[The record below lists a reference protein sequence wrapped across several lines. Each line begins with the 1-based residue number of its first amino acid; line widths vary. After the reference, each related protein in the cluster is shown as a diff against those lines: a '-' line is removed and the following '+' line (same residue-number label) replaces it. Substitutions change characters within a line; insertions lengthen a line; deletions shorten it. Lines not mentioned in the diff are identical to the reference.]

1 MELPKNRDR
10 LNSHNPS
17 LNKWL
22 RFLIVVVLVLGI
34 FFRFA
39 NLGQKVCWID
49 ESYTSL
55 RLSGY
60 TESEFIQ
67 EVFDGQVRNIKYLQK
82 YQRINSEK
90 TVVDT
95 VKGLAL
101 EEPQL
106 APLYFVAT
114 RFWVQLFGDSVAVTR
129 SMSAVFSLLALPCMY
144 WLCLELFDSSLTAWL
159 AVSLLAVSPFQ
170 IVYAQEARPYSLF
183 VLMILLSGAALLRGM
198 RLKTNSSWAIYA
210 ATVALGFYSHLLF
223 ALVVLGHGIYVAI
236 SENLRFNKTV
246 IGYFLAASAGFI
258 AFSPWTVVLLINS
271 QYASQRTAWQSFT
284 VPLSHLV
291 KQSVL
296 NIIRQFFDVGL
307 YSDLPPLYFLLS
319 IPVILMILIIVGYS
333 FYLLVSQT
341 ERRVWLFV
349 ITLTCVTLAIFLPAD
364 LILGGRR
371 SIYSRYLIPCYLGM
385 QIAVAYFLA
394 VKMTSPQVT
403 MQWQKLWRLALAA
416 LLSIG
421 IISGCI
427 YLPAD
432 SWENKGPSYINT
444 PIARTINSASRPLLI
459 TDLWKYNVN
468 MIGNL
473 LGLSYLINSQ
483 ANFLVLP
490 PKIVEIPQKFNEIFL
505 YDISPGLKTEIE
517 KNTRY
522 EIQTIYDLKNQQ
534 DIILRKLR
542 KK

>member
-1 MELPKNRDR
+1 MELPKKCVQ
-10 LNSHNPS
+10 LNSYNPS
-17 LNKWL
+17 LDKWL
-22 RFLIVVVLVLGI
+22 RFLIIVVLVLGI

-39 NLGQKVCWID
+39 NLGKKVYWID

-55 RLSGY
+55 RISGY

-67 EVFDGQVRNIKYLQK
+67 QVADGQVRNIKYLQK
-82 YQRINSEK
+82 YQRIHSEK

-101 EEPQL
+101 EEPQIT
-106 APLYFVAT
+106 PLYFVAT

-144 WLCLELFDSSLTAWL
+144 WLCLELFESSLTAWL

-183 VLMILLSGAALLRGM
+183 VLIILLSGAALLRGM
-198 RLKTNSSWAIYA
+198 RLKTNSSWAIYG
-210 ATVALGFYSHLLF
+210 ATVTLGFYSHLLF

-236 SENLRFNKTV
+236 SENMRFNKTV
-246 IGYFLAASAGFI
+246 MGYFLAASAGFI

-271 QYASQRTAWQSFT
+271 QNASQRTAWQSFKI
-284 VPLSHLV
+284 PLSHLV
-291 KQSVL
+291 QQSVL

-307 YSDLPPLYFLLS
+307 YSDLPRLYFLLS

-333 FYLLVSQT
+333 FYWLLSHT

-349 ITLTCVTLAIFLPAD
+349 MTLTCVTLAIFLPAD

-403 MQWQKLWRLALAA
+403 MQWQKLWRLPLAA

-432 SWENKGPSYINT
+432 SWENKGPSYINS

-459 TDLWKYNVN
+459 TDLWVYNVN

-490 PKIVEIPQKFNEIFL
+490 PKIIEIPQKFNEIFL

-522 EIQTIYDLKNQQ
+522 KIQTIYDQKNQ
-534 DIILRKLR
+534 DIILSKLR

>member
-1 MELPKNRDR
+1 MELPKNGDR
-10 LNSHNPS
+10 LNSQNPS
-17 LNKWL
+17 IDKWL
-22 RFLIVVVLVLGI
+22 RVLIVVVLVLGI

-39 NLGQKVCWID
+39 NLGQKIYWVD

-55 RLSGY
+55 RISGY
-60 TESEFIQ
+60 TESELIQ
-67 EVFDGQVRNIKYLQK
+67 QVGDGQARKIKYLQK
-82 YQRINSEK
+82 YQRLNSEK

-144 WLCLELFDSSLTAWL
+144 WLCLELFESSLTAWL

-183 VLMILLSGAALLRGM
+183 VLIILLSSAALLRGM

-223 ALVVLGHGIYVAI
+223 ALVLLGHGIYVAI

-246 IGYFLAASAGFI
+246 IGYLLAASAGFI
-258 AFSPWTVVLLINS
+258 AFSPWTVVYLINS
-271 QYASQRTAWQSFT
+271 QS
-284 VPLSHLV
+284 VSHKTSWMSVKTPISNLV
-291 KQSVL
+291 KHWVL
-296 NIIRQFFDVGL
+296 NITKQFFDVGL
-307 YSDLPPLYFLLS
+307 YSELPRLYFLLS
-319 IPVILMILIIVGYS
+319 IPVILISLIMVGYS
-333 FYLLVSQT
+333 FYLLLSQA

-349 ITLTCVTLAIFLPAD
+349 MTLTCVTVAILLPAD
-364 LILGGRR
+364 LIKGGVR
-371 SIYSRYLIPCYLGM
+371 SINTRYMIPCYLGM

-403 MQWQKLWRLALAA
+403 MQLQKLWRLALAA

-421 IISGCI
+421 IMSCCI

-432 SWENKGPSYINT
+432 SWWNKGQSYMNI
-444 PIARTINSASRPLLI
+444 PIARTLNSASRPLLI
-459 TDLWKYNVN
+459 TDWGAYNVN
-468 MIGNL
+468 K
-473 LGLSYLINSQ
+473 LGDLFCLSYLINSQ
-483 ANFLVLP
+483 ANFLILP
-490 PKIVEIPQKFNEIFL
+490 PKMVKIPQKFNEIFV
-505 YDISPGLKTEIE
+505 YAVSPKSKIEIE
-517 KNTRY
+517 KNTRD
-522 EIQTIYDLKNQQ
+522 EIQTIYYLKN
-534 DIILRKLR
+534 
-542 KK
+542 

>member
-1 MELPKNRDR
+1 MELPKNCDR

-17 LNKWL
+17 LDKWL
-22 RFLIVVVLVLGI
+22 QFLIVVVLVLGI

-39 NLGQKVCWID
+39 NLGQKVYWID
-49 ESYTSL
+49 ETYTSL
-55 RLSGY
+55 RISGY
-60 TESEFIQ
+60 TESELIQ
-67 EVFDGQVRNIKYLQK
+67 QVVDGQVRNIKYLQK

-106 APLYFVAT
+106 APLYFIAT

-129 SMSAVFSLLALPCMY
+129 SISAVFSLLALPCMY
-144 WLCLELFDSSLTAWL
+144 WLCLELFESSLTAWL

-183 VLMILLSGAALLRGM
+183 VLIILLSGAALLRGM

-223 ALVVLGHGIYVAI
+223 ALVALGHGMYVVI

-246 IGYFLAASAGFI
+246 IGYLLAATAGFI
-258 AFSPWTVVLLINS
+258 ALSPWTIVLFINS
-271 QYASQRTAWQSFT
+271 QKASQNTAWLSFKMP
-284 VPLSHLV
+284 VSELV
-291 KQSVL
+291 KNWML
-296 NIIRQFFDVGL
+296 NIIKQFFDVGF
-307 YSDLPPLYFLLS
+307 YSDLPRLYFLLTL
-319 IPVILMILIIVGYS
+319 PVILMILIIVGSS
-333 FYLLVSQT
+333 FYFLLSQT
-341 ERRVWLFV
+341 KRRVWLFV
-349 ITLTCVTLAIFLPAD
+349 MTLTCVTLVIILPQD
-364 LILGGRR
+364 LIWGGVRALNT
-371 SIYSRYLIPCYLGM
+371 RYLIPSYLGM
-385 QIAVAYFLA
+385 QIAVAYFFA

-403 MQWQKLWRLALAA
+403 MQLQKLWRLALAA

-421 IISGCI
+421 IISCCI

-432 SWENKGPSYINT
+432 SWWNKGRFYMNI
-444 PIARTINSASRPLLI
+444 PIARTINSASRPLLV
-459 TDLWKYNVN
+459 TDLWVYNLN
-468 MIGNL
+468 KIGNL

-490 PKIVEIPQKFNEIFL
+490 PKRVEIPQNFNEIFL
-505 YDISPGLKTEIE
+505 YGLSPGVQTEIE
-517 KNTRY
+517 KKIID
-522 EIQTIYDLKNQQ
+522 EIPNIYYLK
-534 DIILRKLR
+534 D
-542 KK
+542 

>member
-1 MELPKNRDR
+1 MGLPKNCDR

-17 LNKWL
+17 LDKWL

-39 NLGQKVCWID
+39 NLGQKVYWID

-67 EVFDGQVRNIKYLQK
+67 EVVDGQVRNIKYLQK
-82 YQRINSEK
+82 YQRINSQRN
-90 TVVDT
+90 VVDT

-106 APLYFVAT
+106 APLYFIAT

-129 SMSAVFSLLALPCMY
+129 SISAVFSLLALPCMY
-144 WLCLELFDSSLTAWL
+144 WLCLELFESSLTAWL

-183 VLMILLSGAALLRGM
+183 VLITLLSGAALLRGM

-210 ATVALGFYSHLLF
+210 ATVALGLYSHLLF
-223 ALVVLGHGIYVAI
+223 ALVVLGHGIYLVI

-246 IGYFLAASAGFI
+246 IGYLLAASAGFI
-258 AFSPWTVVLLINS
+258 ALFPWAIVLLINS
-271 QYASQRTAWQSFT
+271 PKASQNTAW
-284 VPLSHLV
+284 LSARRPI
-291 KQSVL
+291 SVLAKNWLL
-296 NIIRQFFDVGL
+296 NIIKQFFDLGI
-307 YSDLPPLYFLLS
+307 YSDLPRLYFLLS
-319 IPVILMILIIVGYS
+319 IPVMLMILIIVGYS
-333 FYLLVSQT
+333 FYLLLSQT

-349 ITLTCVTLAIFLPAD
+349 MTLTCVTLVIILPPD
-364 LILGGRR
+364 LIWGGIRALNT
-371 SIYSRYLIPCYLGM
+371 RYLIPSYLGM

-403 MQWQKLWRLALAA
+403 MQLQKLWRLALAA

-421 IISGCI
+421 IISCCI

-432 SWENKGPSYINT
+432 SWWHKGRFYTNV
-444 PIARTINSASRPLLI
+444 PIARTINSASRPLLV
-459 TDLWKYNVN
+459 TDLWAYDINK
-468 MIGNL
+468 IGNL

-490 PKIVEIPQKFNEIFL
+490 PKSVEIPQNFNNIFL
-505 YDISPGLKTEIE
+505 YALSREAKTEIE
-517 KNTRY
+517 KNIRD
-522 EIQTIYDLKNQQ
+522 EIPNIYHLTN
-534 DIILRKLR
+534 
-542 KK
+542 

>member
-1 MELPKNRDR
+1 MELPKNCDR

-17 LNKWL
+17 IDKWL

-39 NLGQKVCWID
+39 NLGQKVYWID

-55 RLSGY
+55 RISGY

-67 EVFDGQVRNIKYLQK
+67 QVVDGQVRNIKYLQK
-82 YQRINSEK
+82 YQRLNSEK

-101 EEPQL
+101 EEPQI
-106 APLYFVAT
+106 APLYFIAA
-114 RFWVQLFGDSVAVTR
+114 RFWVQLFGDSVTVTR
-129 SMSAVFSLLALPCMY
+129 SISAVFSVLALPCMY
-144 WLCLELFDSSLTAWL
+144 WLCLELFESSLTAWL

-183 VLMILLSGAALLRGM
+183 VLIILLSGAALLRGM

-210 ATVALGFYSHLLF
+210 AIVALGFYSHLLF
-223 ALVVLGHGIYVAI
+223 ALVLLGHGIYVAI
-236 SENLRFNKTV
+236 SENMRFNKTV
-246 IGYFLAASAGFI
+246 IGYLLAAIAGFI
-258 AFSPWTVVLLINS
+258 ALSPWTVVYLINS
-271 QYASQRTAWQSFT
+271 QNVTNKTAWLF
-284 VPLSHLV
+284 VKRPLSDLV
-291 KQSVL
+291 KNWVL
-296 NIIRQFFDVGL
+296 NITKQFFDMGF
-307 YSDLPPLYFLLS
+307 YSDLPRLYFLLS
-319 IPVILMILIIVGYS
+319 IPVMLIILIIVGYS
-333 FYLLVSQT
+333 FYLLLSQT

-349 ITLTCVTLAIFLPAD
+349 MTLTCVTLAIFLPAD
-364 LILGGRR
+364 LIRGGIL
-371 SIYSRYLIPCYLGM
+371 SINTRYMIPCYLGM

-403 MQWQKLWRLALAA
+403 MQLQKLWRLAVAA

-421 IISGCI
+421 IISCCI

-432 SWENKGPSYINT
+432 SWWNKGRFYMNI
-444 PIARTINSASRPLLI
+444 PIARTINSASRPLLV
-459 TDLWKYNVN
+459 TDLWVYNLDK
-468 MIGNL
+468 IGNL

-490 PKIVEIPQKFNEIFL
+490 PKMVEIPQNFNEIFL
-505 YDISPGLKTEIE
+505 YGLSPGVKTEIE
-517 KNTRY
+517 KNIRD
-522 EIQTIYDLKNQQ
+522 EIPNIYYLK
-534 DIILRKLR
+534 D
-542 KK
+542 

>member
-1 MELPKNRDR
+1 MELQKNSDR

-17 LNKWL
+17 LEKWL
-22 RFLIVVVLVLGI
+22 RLLIIVVLVLGI

-39 NLGQKVCWID
+39 NLGKKAYWID
-49 ESYTSL
+49 EGYTSL
-55 RLSGY
+55 RISGY
-60 TESEFIQ
+60 TESEFIEQ
-67 EVFDGQVRNIKYLQK
+67 VADGQVRNIKELQK

-101 EEPQL
+101 EESQIT
-106 APLYFVAT
+106 PLYFVAT
-114 RFWVQLFGDSVAVTR
+114 RFWLQLFGDSVAVTR

-144 WLCLELFDSSLTAWL
+144 WLCLELFESSLTAWL

-223 ALVVLGHGIYVAI
+223 ALVALGHGIYVVI

-246 IGYFLAASAGFI
+246 IGYLLAASAGFL
-258 AFSPWTVVLLINS
+258 AFSPWTIVLLINS
-271 QYASQRTAWQSFT
+271 QSASQRTAWQYLKIS
-284 VPLSHLV
+284 LSHLV

-296 NIIRQFFDVGL
+296 NIIKQFFDVGL
-307 YSDLPPLYFLLS
+307 YSNLPRLYFLLS
-319 IPVILMILIIVGYS
+319 LPVILMILIIVGSS
-333 FYLLVSQT
+333 FYVLLSQT

-349 ITLTCVTLAIFLPAD
+349 MTLTCVTLAIFLPAD
-364 LILGGRR
+364 LILGGMR

-385 QIAVAYFLA
+385 QIAVAYFFA

-421 IISGCI
+421 IISCCI

-432 SWENKGPSYINT
+432 SWENKGPSYLNT
-444 PIARTINSASRPLLI
+444 PIVRTINSASRPLLI
-459 TDLWKYNVN
+459 TDLWVYNVN
-468 MIGNL
+468 KIGNL
-473 LGLSYLINSQ
+473 LGMSNQIDPK
-483 ANFLVLP
+483 ANFLLMS
-490 PKIVEIPQKFNEIFL
+490 PKNVEIPENFTEIFL
-505 YDISPGLKTEIE
+505 YSISQKLKTQIA
-517 KNTRY
+517 KMNQY
-522 EIQTIYDLKNQQ
+522 KIQTIYAQNHEMVLGK
-534 DIILRKLR
+534 IV

>member
-1 MELPKNRDR
+1 MESTKDRDR
-10 LNSHNPS
+10 LNSHNHS
-17 LNKWL
+17 LDKWL
-22 RFLIVVVLVLGI
+22 RLLIIVVLVLGI

-39 NLGQKVCWID
+39 NLGKKVYWID

-55 RLSGY
+55 RISGY

-67 EVFDGQVRNIKYLQK
+67 QVADGQIRDIKYLQK
-82 YQRINSEK
+82 YQGINSDK

-101 EEPQL
+101 EEPQIT
-106 APLYFVAT
+106 PLYFVAT

-170 IVYAQEARPYSLF
+170 IIYAQEARPYSLF
-183 VLMILLSGAALLRGM
+183 VLIILLSGAALLRGM

-210 ATVALGFYSHLLF
+210 VTVALGFYSHLLF
-223 ALVVLGHGIYVAI
+223 ALVALGHGIYVVI

-246 IGYFLAASAGFI
+246 ISYFLAASAGFI
-258 AFSPWTVVLLINS
+258 AFSPWTVVLWINS
-271 QYASQRTAWQSFT
+271 QIASQRTAWQYFNIS
-284 VPLSHLV
+284 LSHLV
-291 KQSVL
+291 KQSGL
-296 NIIRQFFDVGL
+296 NIIKQFLDVGL
-307 YSDLPPLYFLLS
+307 YSNLPRVYFLLS
-319 IPVILMILIIVGYS
+319 IPVILMILIIIGYS
-333 FYLLVSQT
+333 FYLLLSQT

-349 ITLTCVTLAIFLPAD
+349 MTLTCVTLAIFLAAD

-403 MQWQKLWRLALAA
+403 LLWQKLWRLALAA

-421 IISGCI
+421 IISCCI

-432 SWENKGPSYINT
+432 SWENKGPSYINS

-459 TDLWKYNVN
+459 TDLWVYNVN
-468 MIGNL
+468 KIGNL
-473 LGLSYLINSQ
+473 LGMSHQID
-483 ANFLVLP
+483 
-490 PKIVEIPQKFNEIFL
+490 PKAKLLLMSPKNVEIPDDFTDLFL
-505 YDISPGLKTEIE
+505 YSISQKLKTEIT
-517 KNTRY
+517 KNNQY
-522 EIQTIYDLKNQQ
+522 KIQTIYAQNNE
-534 DIILRKLR
+534 IILGKIV

>member
-1 MELPKNRDR
+1 MEFHKNCDP
-10 LNSHNPS
+10 LNYNHPS
-17 LNKWL
+17 QDKWL
-22 RFLIVVVLVLGI
+22 RFLIVVVLVIGI

-39 NLGQKVCWID
+39 NLGLKVYWID

-55 RLSGY
+55 RISGY
-60 TESEFIQ
+60 TESELIQ
-67 EVFDGQVRNIKYLQK
+67 QVVDGKVRNIKDLQK

-95 VKGLAL
+95 VKGLVL

-129 SMSAVFSLLALPCMY
+129 SLSAVFSLLALPCMY
-144 WLCLELFDSSLTAWL
+144 WLCLELFESSLTAWL

-183 VLMILLSGAALLRGM
+183 VLIILLSGAALLQAM

-210 ATVALGFYSHLLF
+210 ATLALGFYSHLLF
-223 ALVVLGHGIYVAI
+223 VLVALGHGIYVAI

-246 IGYFLAASAGFI
+246 MGYFIAAIAGFI
-258 AFSPWTVVLLINS
+258 AFFPWIVVLVINS
-271 QYASQRTAWQSFT
+271 QNASQRTAWLSFKIT
-284 VPLSHLV
+284 ILHLV
-291 KQSVL
+291 KQSVI

-307 YSDLPPLYFLLS
+307 YSDLPRLDFLFI
-319 IPVILMILIIVGYS
+319 IPVILIILIIVGYA
-333 FYLLVSQT
+333 FYLLLSQT

-349 ITLTCVTLAIFLPAD
+349 MTLTCVTLAIFLPAD

-371 SIYSRYLIPCYLGM
+371 LIYSRYLIPCYLGM

-416 LLSIG
+416 LISMG

-432 SWENKGPSYINT
+432 SWHDKGSSYINIQ
-444 PIARTINSASRPLLI
+444 IARTINSASRPLLI
-459 TDLWKYNVN
+459 TDLWVYNVN

-473 LGLSYLINSQ
+473 LGLSNLINSQ

-490 PKIVEIPQKFNEIFL
+490 PKIQEIPENFNEIFL
-505 YDISPGLKTEIE
+505 YGLSPGVKTEIE
-517 KNTRY
+517 KNIRD
-522 EIQTIYDLKNQQ
+522 EITNIYYIKD
-534 DIILRKLR
+534 
-542 KK
+542 

>member
-129 SMSAVFSLLALPCMY
+129 SISAVFSLLALPSMY
-144 WLCLELFDSSLTAWL
+144 WLCLELFESSLTAWL
-159 AVSLLAVSPFQ
+159 AVLLLAVSPFQ

-183 VLMILLSGAALLRGM
+183 ALTILLSGAALLRGM

-223 ALVVLGHGIYVAI
+223 ALVLLGHGIYVAI

-258 AFSPWTVVLLINS
+258 ALSPWTVVLLINS
-271 QYASQRTAWQSFT
+271 PSVSEKTAWLF
-284 VPLSHLV
+284 VKLPLSDLV
-291 KQSVL
+291 KYWVL
-296 NIIRQFFDVGL
+296 NITRQFFDVGV
-307 YSDLPPLYFLLS
+307 YSDLPRLYFLLS
-319 IPVILMILIIVGYS
+319 IPVILIILIIVGYS
-333 FYLLVSQT
+333 FYLLLSQT

-349 ITLTCVTLAIFLPAD
+349 MTLMCVTVAIFLPAD
-364 LILGGRR
+364 LIWGGRR
-371 SIYSRYLIPCYLGM
+371 SISTRYMIPCYLGM

-403 MQWQKLWRLALAA
+403 MQLQKLWRLALAA

-421 IISGCI
+421 ILSCCI

-432 SWENKGPSYINT
+432 SWWNKGRSSINI
-444 PIARTINSASRPLLI
+444 PIARTINSASRPLLV
-459 TDLWKYNVN
+459 TDLWVYSVDK
-468 MIGNL
+468 IGHL
-473 LGLSYLINSQ
+473 LGLSSLINSH
-483 ANFLVLP
+483 ANFLGLP
-490 PKIVEIPQKFNEIFL
+490 PKRVEIPLNYNEIFL
-505 YDISPGLKTEIE
+505 YGISPEGKTEIG
-517 KNTRY
+517 KNIPD
-522 EIQTIYDLKNQQ
+522 EVPTIYPLKTH
-534 DIILRKLR
+534 DIILRRLQ

>member
-1 MELPKNRDR
+1 MELPKNSDR

-17 LNKWL
+17 LDKWL
-22 RFLIVVVLVLGI
+22 RVLIVVVLVLGI

-39 NLGQKVCWID
+39 NLGLKAYWID

-55 RLSGY
+55 RISGY
-60 TESEFIQ
+60 TETEFIQ
-67 EVFDGQVRNIKYLQK
+67 QVVDGQVRNIKYLQK
-82 YQRINSEK
+82 YQRLNSEK

-106 APLYFVAT
+106 APLYFVAA

-144 WLCLELFDSSLTAWL
+144 WLCLELFESSLTAWL

-170 IVYAQEARPYSLF
+170 IVYAQEARPYSLL

-223 ALVVLGHGIYVAI
+223 ALVVLGHGIYVVI
-236 SENLRFNKTV
+236 SENLRLNKTV
-246 IGYFLAASAGFI
+246 IGYLLAASAGFI
-258 AFSPWTVVLLINS
+258 ALSPWTVFLFINAENIH
-271 QYASQRTAWQSFT
+271 QKIAWQSLSI
-284 VPLSHLV
+284 PLSKLGGTW
-291 KQSVL
+291 VL
-296 NIIRQFFDVGL
+296 NITRQFFDVGS
-307 YSDLPPLYFLLS
+307 YSDLPRLYFLL
-319 IPVILMILIIVGYS
+319 ILPVILMILIIVGAS
-333 FYLLVSQT
+333 FYVLLSQT

-349 ITLTCVTLAIFLPAD
+349 MTLTCVTLAIFLLAD
-364 LILGGRR
+364 LILGGMR
-371 SIYSRYLIPCYLGM
+371 SLNTRYMIPCYLGM
-385 QIAVAYFLA
+385 HIAVAYFLA

-403 MQWQKLWRLALAA
+403 IHLQKLWRLALAA

-421 IISGCI
+421 IISCCI

-432 SWENKGPSYINT
+432 SWWNKDRSYIHI
-444 PIARTINSASRPLLI
+444 PIARIINSASRPLLI
-459 TDLWKYNVN
+459 TDLWVYNVDK
-468 MIGNL
+468 IGNL

-483 ANFLVLP
+483 TNFLVLP
-490 PKIVEIPQKFNEIFL
+490 PRIVEIPQKFNEIFL
-505 YDISPGLKTEIE
+505 YNISAEFKNEIE

-522 EIQTIYDLKNQQ
+522 ETPTIYITRNQ
-534 DIILRKLR
+534 DIILRKWQ